1 MPTILINTNLTKP
14 AAAAAAAAAANGTP
28 GEDDLLRQ
36 EINTIISKLLSKSES
51 VTLFFCLLGIVCA
64 SSLFIYFRWIHL

>member
-1 MPTILINTNLTKP
+1 MPTILINTNLTKS
-14 AAAAAAAAAANGTP
+14 AAAAVAAVSGQENQ
-28 GEDDLLRQ
+28 DDVLRQ
-36 EINTIISKLLSKSES
+36 DINSIISKLLSKSES